1 MGDADK
7 AKRKEI
13 EQRTRRAL
21 EAYVEAWRTGDREA
35 LLDVFAAD
43 ATWEDPA
50 GTPPYRG
57 HERIGGFWDQS
68 HQGGATLT
76 PQVQRIVVCGRE
88 GVLLFRMVVRSPGG
102 GGMGIDVCDVM
113 EVNDEGKIQVAKAYW
128 DPRCVVP
135 LE

>member
-1 MGDADK
+1 MSGVEK
-7 AKRKEI
+7 ATKKEI
-13 EQRTRRAL
+13 ELRTRTAL
-21 EAYVEAWRTGDREA
+21 DAYVEAWRSGNRAA
-35 LLDVFAAD
+35 LLDVFAED

-50 GTPPYRG
+50 GTAPYCG
-57 HERIGGFWDQS
+57 HARIGAFWDQS

-102 GGMGIDVCDVM
+102 GGLGIDVCDVM
-113 EVNDEGKIQVAKAYW
+113 EVNDTGKIQVAKAYW